1 MTLIALVDDLL
12 FQAKIRQTA
21 APRGVDVHF
30 VKTPAAAEARWSDP
44 AVAVVDLHLAG
55 TEPLAAIRVLRANH
69 PAAPII
75 AYGSHVE
82 AGLLAQARAAGCTTV
97 LPRSALIQHLSRV
110 LSS

>member
-12 FQAKIRQTA
+12 FQAKIQQTA
-21 APRGVDVHF
+21 APREVEVHF

-82 AGLLAQARAAGCTTV
+82 AGLLA
-97 LPRSALIQHLSRV
+97 
-110 LSS
+110 

>member
-12 FQAKIRQTA
+12 FQSKIRQTVG
-21 APRGVDVHF
+21 PLGVEVHF
-30 VKTPAAAEARWSDP
+30 VKTPAEADARWSDS

-55 TEPLAAIRVLRANH
+55 TEPLAAIRAVRANH

-97 LPRSALIQHLSRV
+97 LPRSAFIQYLSRFF
-110 LSS
+110 

>member
-21 APRGVDVHF
+21 APRGVEVHF
-30 VKTPAAAEARWSDP
+30 VKTPAEADARWSDP

-69 PAAPII
+69 PEASII

-82 AGLLAQARAAGCTTV
+82 ADLLAQARAAGCTTV
-97 LPRSALIQHLSRV
+97 LPRSALMQSLSRFF
-110 LSS
+110 